1 MSTQRSNYH
10 EEKVWRQAFPILTDD
25 LIDLLR
31 PFGRVQPVQVGD
43 VLFEVGDPSYDMVVI
58 LSGGTRILERTGGED
73 SVLKESGPGEFH
85 AELGLLTG
93 QTVFFACQ
101 VREAGEVLMIPAAK
115 VREAIRTIPQIS
127 DVLVMAFAARRQVL
141 MRSAAATL
149 TFIGNSVR
157 HNGLRMKEFANRN
170 RIPYRWLDI
179 SDPAARALLRDHD
192 ISDTTIPRAVIRG
205 HQVLDDPTPF
215 ELAKALGMDLVVKQE
230 APADVIVVGTGPA
243 GLSAAVYAASEGL
256 STIAVDDVAIGGQAG
271 TSSRIENYLGFPTG
285 ISGGDLAFLAEV
297 QAIRFGARITV
308 PRHATSLEHEDGCY
322 TISLH
327 DGSRFRGHSVIIA
340 TGARYRRLDLPRQE
354 DFEGAGGIFYAATEM
369 EARFCDNQEVVVV
382 GAGNS
387 AGQAAMFLSGTA
399 RRVHLLCRG
408 QALAASM
415 SHYLVSRLE
424 STPNVSVHFDPSVR
438 ELHGD
443 GILNAIEIEHR
454 QGERTEIC
462 ARAVFVMIGAD
473 PCTSWLRGTV
483 DLDEHGFVKTG
494 FTPGALSPYQTS
506 LPGVFAVGDVRS
518 GSVKRV
524 ASAVGEG
531 SVVVQALHGYLQ
543 EVR

>member
-1 MSTQRSNYH
+1 
-10 EEKVWRQAFPILTDD
+10 
-25 LIDLLR
+25 
-31 PFGRVQPVQVGD
+31 
-43 VLFEVGDPSYDMVVI
+43 
-58 LSGGTRILERTGGED
+58 
-73 SVLKESGPGEFH
+73 
-85 AELGLLTG
+85 
-93 QTVFFACQ
+93 
-101 VREAGEVLMIPAAK
+101 
-115 VREAIRTIPQIS
+115 
-127 DVLVMAFAARRQVL
+127 
-141 MRSAAATL
+141 
-149 TFIGNSVR
+149 
-157 HNGLRMKEFANRN
+157 
-170 RIPYRWLDI
+170 
-179 SDPAARALLRDHD
+179 
-192 ISDTTIPRAVIRG
+192 
-205 HQVLDDPTPF
+205 
-215 ELAKALGMDLVVKQE
+215 MDLVVKQN

-297 QAIRFGARITV
+297 QAIKFGARITV
-308 PRHATSLEHEDGCY
+308 PRQAVSLVHEDGCY
-322 TISLH
+322 TIGLH

-340 TGARYRRLDLPRQE
+340 TGARYRRLDIPRQE
-354 DFEGAGGIFYAATEM
+354 DFEGAGIFYAATDL
-369 EARFCDNQEVVVV
+369 EARFCDDKEVVVV

-415 SHYLVSRLE
+415 SHYLISRLE
-424 STPNVSVHFDPSVR
+424 SAPNISLHFGASVQ

-443 GILNAIEIEHR
+443 GTLSAIEIENR

-473 PCTSWLRGTV
+473 PCTSWLRGAV
-483 DLDEHGFVKTG
+483 DLDEHGFIKTG

-531 SVVVQALHGYLQ
+531 SVVVQAVHGYLQ
-543 EVR
+543 GVR